1 MVISFQ
7 TYLPYDKGMINF
19 EIIVTSH
26 AEKQSEEKP
35 MAKEDLVDYSVI
47 KLQINVIY
55 RNFNAKLFTIDNE
68 RKEIH
73 STRGMV

>member
-1 MVISFQ
+1 
-7 TYLPYDKGMINF
+7 MINF

-26 AEKQSEEKP
+26 AEKQSEEIL